1 LSDIDLLWFTLSL
14 KDFDMNRSFAAF
26 LLVIST
32 FAITGCDSGGDV
44 VPDEA
49 GGIPTMTAD
58 EQAALDAYSKSQAET
73 PQP

>member
-1 LSDIDLLWFTLSL
+1 MVYLSF

-26 LLVIST
+26 LLVLST

-44 VPDEA
+44 IPDEA
-49 GGIPTMTAD
+49 GGGPVMTAA
-58 EQAALDAYSKSQAET
+58 EQAELDAYSKSQAQQ